1 MKHNNLSIEKN
12 KIKLCFV
19 VNNVAFFVSH
29 RLPIALE
36 AMKNGYIVHLI
47 VGRPGSISME
57 SAAIKKISKF
67 NISITKLHF
76 SSDGLNPISEVFY
89 FIQIFLELK
98 KINPEIV
105 HCVSPKGVLYGGLA
119 TRLLGFPSLIIAI
132 SGMGSLFIENKKKLQ
147 IKKIYY
153 FLYKYL
159 LKIIFNY
166 KNKTIIVQNNDDKN
180 FILSFKNVL
189 KENIV
194 LIQGSGVDLK
204 LFSEINLEAKE
215 KIVLF
220 PARILKDK
228 GALEFVN
235 AARIL
240 KHKFPEWKFIM
251 AGASDYA
258 NPSKISTQTIQ
269 QWVMDGVIDWLGH
282 KEEMVDIYK
291 KSSVV
296 CLPSYREGMPKS
308 LLEAAAAGCAVITT
322 NAIGCKDAII
332 PNITGILV
340 PVCDVSSTVL
350 ALDKVMRDDKLRKE
364 FGRAGIV
371 LAAKSFSLESVVCKT
386 INVYN
391 HSTIINNMHSD
402 HK

>member
-1 MKHNNLSIEKN
+1 
-12 KIKLCFV
+12 
-19 VNNVAFFVSH
+19 
-29 RLPIALE
+29 
-36 AMKNGYIVHLI
+36 
-47 VGRPGSISME
+47 
-57 SAAIKKISKF
+57 
-67 NISITKLHF
+67 
-76 SSDGLNPISEVFY
+76 
-89 FIQIFLELK
+89 
-98 KINPEIV
+98 
-105 HCVSPKGVLYGGLA
+105 
-119 TRLLGFPSLIIAI
+119 LGFPSLIIAI

-386 INVYN
+386 INAYN